1 MADMEDYKELFVVES
16 RESNETIAQA
26 ILNLEECNDRETIDE
41 IFRSAHTIKGASA
54 SMGFMNLEK
63 LCHTMEDVFDLI
75 RNDKIVVSAPLIDV
89 LLGCTDEIEDLLDSI
104 EGGGTD
110 QGENIEDLVTA
121 LENCKASGDR
131 DDPPGAGAPETEEDG
146 SGDPED
152 GEDPGD
158 EPSAGEASG
167 NGARYR
173 VTVSIVSGSSM
184 KDVRAMI
191 ALSNLDEIGTIIST
205 TPSVEAIEDGQF
217 EDSFET
223 IIESEVGTEAIQ
235 AAVSGTDIAGVEVAP
250 ADAPPAPPKKKEK
263 KETKKQK
270 SDHRGKTREIKN
282 IRVDIHLLDQMMNL
296 VEDLVINRGRLKQ
309 IAQKHQIKEF
319 DEALS
324 MVGRSVADLQNLM
337 MHIRM
342 IPLSHIFNRLPRVVR
357 DVAQQEE
364 KEVDFIIE
372 GGETEL
378 DRSVMDGLNDPL
390 LHLIR
395 NAVDHGIELPE
406 DRKAA
411 GKPEKGVLRLSAK
424 RDRDN
429 VVIRIEDDGA
439 GVDVERVR
447 AKAVSRGLYSEE
459 DAASLSEEQ
468 VVDLLFS
475 PGFSTAETITD
486 ISGRGVGLDVVK
498 AAIESMK
505 GSINVRSVE
514 GKGTCF
520 ELVLPPTM
528 AIVEVMM
535 VRINGRR
542 CAIPIS
548 NVVEV
553 AILKTEAV
561 HRVGTSQ
568 VILLRDEVLPIHLL
582 DDMFGGSNHGEVL
595 VVLQNSSKKCGIV
608 ADVVEGQQEVVV
620 KPLSTLIGSCPGVGG
635 VTIPGDG
642 EVVPVLDVNTMI

>member
-26 ILNLEECNDRETIDE
+26 LLNLEECNDRETIDE

-54 SMGFMNLEK
+54 SMGYMNLEK

-75 RNDKIVVSAPLIDV
+75 RNGKVVASAPLIDV
-89 LLGCTDEIEDLLDSI
+89 FLGCTDEIEALLDSI
-104 EGGGTD
+104 ESGGDD
-110 QGENIEDLVTA
+110 QGENIEDLVSA
-121 LENCKASGDR
+121 LETWKENGNRVDAAPADEAPTDP
-131 DDPPGAGAPETEEDG
+131 DDPAEEETVQG
-146 SGDPED
+146 SGE
-152 GEDPGD
+152 
-158 EPSAGEASG
+158 
-167 NGARYR
+167 RYR
-173 VTVSIVSGSSM
+173 VTVTLVPECSM

-191 ALSNLDEIGTIIST
+191 ALSNLGEIGRIISAE
-205 TPSVEAIEDGQF
+205 PKVEAIEDGQF
-217 EDSFET
+217 EDHFEVVV
-223 IIESEVGTEAIQ
+223 ESEDGPEAVQ
-235 AAVSGTDIAGVEVAP
+235 AAVAGTDIASVEVTS
-250 ADAPPAPPKKKEK
+250 ADAPAAPPKKKEAK
-263 KETKKQK
+263 PQKSEHHGKQK
-270 SDHRGKTREIKN
+270 EIKN

-309 IAQKHQIKEF
+309 IAEKNQIKEF

-357 DVAQQEE
+357 DVAQHEG

-406 DRKAA
+406 ERIAA
-411 GKPEKGVLRLSAK
+411 GKPEKGRLHLSAM

-439 GVDVERVR
+439 GIDVDRVR
-447 AKAVSRGLYSEE
+447 TKVVSKGLLTEE
-459 DAASLSEEQ
+459 EADALSEDQ
-468 VVDLLFS
+468 ITDLLFS

-553 AILKTEAV
+553 AILKRDAV
-561 HRVGTSQ
+561 HRVGSSQ

-582 DDMFGGSNHGEVL
+582 NDMFGGSNHGEVL
-595 VVLQNSSKKCGIV
+595 VVLQYGSKKCGIV

>member
-1 MADMEDYKELFVVES
+1 MADMEDYKELYVVES
-16 RESNETIAQA
+16 RENNETIAQA
-26 ILNLEECNDRETIDE
+26 LLTLEECNDRETIDE

-54 SMGFMNLEK
+54 SMGYMNLEK

-104 EGGGTD
+104 EGGGDD

-121 LENCKASGDR
+121 LENWKASGDR
-131 DDPPGAGAPETEEDG
+131 DDDST
-146 SGDPED
+146 D
-152 GEDPGD
+152 GEGMEVPAEDEHSADEGTPD
-158 EPSAGEASG
+158 EPDG
-167 NGARYR
+167 NGERYH
-173 VTVSIVSGSSM
+173 VTVSIVPGSPM

-191 ALSNLDEIGTIIST
+191 ALSNLGEIGTIIST
-205 TPSVEAIEDGQF
+205 TPKTEAIEDGQF
-217 EDSFET
+217 EDSFEA
-223 IIESEVGTEAIQ
+223 IIESEVGKEAIQ
-235 AAVSGTDIAGVEVAP
+235 AAVSGTDIAGVEVRA
-250 ADAPPAPPKKKEK
+250 ADASPAPSKAIPR
-263 KETKKQK
+263 KETTKEIKKQK
-270 SDHRGKTREIKN
+270 SDHHGKTREIKN

-357 DVAQQEE
+357 DVAQQEG
-364 KEVDFIIE
+364 KEVDFIID

-411 GKPEKGVLRLSAK
+411 GKPEKGVLHLSAK

-439 GVDVERVR
+439 GIDVERVR

-459 DAASLSEEQ
+459 DASSLSEDQ

-475 PGFSTAETITD
+475 PGFSTAEKITD

-505 GSINVRSVE
+505 GSINVRSSE

-553 AILKTEAV
+553 AILKREAV
-561 HRVGTSQ
+561 HRVGSSQ

-582 DDMFGGSNHGEVL
+582 GDMFEGSNHGEVL

>member
-26 ILNLEECNDRETIDE
+26 LLTLEECNDRETIDE

-54 SMGFMNLEK
+54 SMGYMNLEK

-75 RNDKIVVSAPLIDV
+75 RNGKVVASAPLIDV
-89 LLGCTDEIEDLLDSI
+89 FLGCTDEIEALLDSI
-104 EGGGTD
+104 EGGGDD

-121 LENCKASGDR
+121 LDTWKENGNRADASS
-131 DDPPGAGAPETEEDG
+131 T
-146 SGDPED
+146 ED
-152 GEDPGD
+152 GEAQRDPAESEAPVDGNARG
-158 EPSAGEASG
+158 SGE
-167 NGARYR
+167 RYR
-173 VTVSIVSGSSM
+173 VTVTLVPECSM

-191 ALSNLDEIGTIIST
+191 ALSNLGEIGSIISAK
-205 TPSVEAIEDGQF
+205 PGVEAIEDGNF
-217 EDSFET
+217 EDHFEV
-223 IIESEVGTEAIQ
+223 IFESEAGAEAIQ
-235 AAVSGTDIAGVEVAP
+235 AAISGTDIVSVTVES
-250 ADAPPAPPKKKEK
+250 ADAPPAPEKKKEAK
-263 KETKKQK
+263 QQK
-270 SDHRGKTREIKN
+270 SEHHGKTKEIKN

-309 IAQKHQIKEF
+309 IAQKNQIKEF

-357 DVAQQEE
+357 DVAQHEG
-364 KEVDFIIE
+364 KEVDFIID

-406 DRKAA
+406 ERRAA
-411 GKPEKGVLRLSAK
+411 GKPEKGCLHLTAM

-439 GVDVERVR
+439 GIDVERVR
-447 AKAVSRGLYSEE
+447 SKAVSKGLMTQEE
-459 DAASLSEEQ
+459 AAALSEDQ
-468 VVDLLFS
+468 VNDLLFS

-505 GSINVRSVE
+505 GSINVRSTRGE
-514 GKGTCF
+514 GTCF

-553 AILKTEAV
+553 AILKKDAV
-561 HRVGTSQ
+561 HRVGSSQ

-582 DDMFGGSNHGEVL
+582 GDMFGGSNHGEVL
-595 VVLQNSSKKCGIV
+595 VVLQYGSKKCGIV